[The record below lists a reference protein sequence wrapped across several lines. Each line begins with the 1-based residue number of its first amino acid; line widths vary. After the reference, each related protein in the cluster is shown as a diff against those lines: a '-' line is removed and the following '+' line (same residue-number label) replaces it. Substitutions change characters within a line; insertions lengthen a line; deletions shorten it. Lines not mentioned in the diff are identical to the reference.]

1 MNKDFQRLNMIV
13 NNFMDNQPVL
23 LKISTIKYDY
33 HNVNYVII
41 LNMIVS
47 IIPVKIIPNST

>member
-23 LKISTIKYDY
+23 LKISTIKNDY